1 MYTKNERT
9 LMKAMMRRM
18 KKKELIMAIEELID
32 TTEDQSE
39 TIKKLVDTINK
50 LRHSETE
57 VEVPKEKAWKSKD

>member
-1 MYTKNERT
+1 MYTKNERK
-9 LMKAMMRRM
+9 LMKAMMKRM

-32 TTEDQSE
+32 TNEDQSE
-39 TIKKLVDTINK
+39 TIERLIDENNK